1 MKMTVDVPESL
12 ESELYKRARADVADE
27 ITEEALL
34 AYLRESDTPSIKE
47 LLGSFNIN
55 RRYEKL
61 INDEL
66 PMNKLTHND
75 KLICMLYWMMY
86 DQIGW

>member
-1 MKMTVDVPESL
+1 MKMTFDVPESL
-12 ESELYKRARADVADE
+12 ESELYKRAKEDVKNE

-34 AYLRESDTPSIKE
+34 TYLRESDTPSVKE